1 MTRLVP
7 CRVPLPRTSIPGSG
21 VRWRERVGE
30 GGRGD
35 ASVGVRGECVE
46 GVRKSR
52 AGKVDCFFEAPGV
65 PHRVL
70 PERADSGHLF
80 QLSCEAKVTDGFQD
94 VPLRRPAFLLCTVPA

>member
-30 GGRGD
+30 GD
-35 ASVGVRGECVE
+35 ASGGVRGECVE

-52 AGKVDCFFEAPGV
+52 AGKVDFFEAPGV

-80 QLSCEAKVTDGFQD
+80 QSGCEAKVTDGFHD
-94 VPLRRPAFLLCTVPA
+94 VPLIRPALLLSTVPA